1 MSSSQVTW
9 SSGRQVIMASSHPV
23 ILSSCY
29 LVFLLHVIWS
39 SGHLVIQSS
48 CHPVILC
55 HLVIFVSTLL
65 LTDRH
70 TTSGSTGLLWR
81 QLLIMTSSST
91 NTSILYFV
99 DPCSLQRG
107 RPCQLGAEEK
117 IRLAGSPWQDC
128 LYKGENCGQGA
139 GGGEEARARAQPG
152 AGGDEGAARGDPD
165 TGDTP
170 GHVTAILASH
180 WSTPWVLRPGELWLV
195 DSCNTDLWLVQTNVG
210 RKPSMELAWPRK
222 MRSDITRTRV
232 IWAEEDDLTSFCPV
246 SLSSLYYALMGYLD
260 TAMATNLALYS
271 FLYSRNLHPILLNIY
286 FII

>member
-128 LYKGENCGQGA
+128 LHKVDTFKNSSKVDIWLNIL
-139 GGGEEARARAQPG
+139 PG
-152 AGGDEGAARGDPD
+152 R
-165 TGDTP
+165 
-170 GHVTAILASH
+170 
-180 WSTPWVLRPGELWLV
+180 ELWTG
-195 DSCNTDLWLVQTNVG
+195 SW
-210 RKPSMELAWPRK
+210 
-222 MRSDITRTRV
+222 RTRR
-232 IWAEEDDLTSFCPV
+232 SP
-246 SLSSLYYALMGYLD
+246 SLSPARSGRWWRCRPWRSRYRPTWVGSRAWSWPGRGRCG
-260 TAMATNLALYS
+260 AT
-271 FLYSRNLHPILLNIY
+271 SRGLGSSERRKTTSPASVLCLCHH
-286 FII
+286 FIMH

>member
-165 TGDTP
+165 TGDTA

-180 WSTPWVLRPGELWLV
+180 WSTPWVLRPDQRGSEAEHGAGLAAEDAERHHE
-195 DSCNTDLWLVQTNVG
+195 DSGHLSGG
-210 RKPSMELAWPRK
+210 RRPHQLLSCV
-222 MRSDITRTRV
+222 SVITLLC
-232 IWAEEDDLTSFCPV
+232 ING
-246 SLSSLYYALMGYLD
+246 LSWYRDGY
-260 TAMATNLALYS
+260 
-271 FLYSRNLHPILLNIY
+271 
-286 FII
+286 